1 MKIKLIYVRY
11 MRAPNGEEAHENRKK
26 MFLYLKNEKHISR
39 YARGGQVG
47 AQTELERK
55 QQREKERK

>member
-1 MKIKLIYVRY
+1 MCDICEHRTGKKHTKT
-11 MRAPNGEEAHENRKK
+11 EKK